1 MRGLQV
7 HRMGDN
13 MTSEEAIAY
22 LNSQQE
28 PSASQTEQTVK
39 NEDTKPTEAGPGE
52 ATKTPEPETA
62 VDTGREPEET
72 KVPENKAEETQ
83 PKKKPSRQEQINHAF
98 QRNKQKFK
106 AELEAKDKR
115 IAELEEKVKK
125 YSVLEQGD
133 FDPADVKSYIDHKLQ
148 LNKEQS
154 ELDSLKRERDR
165 MVSEDAQK
173 EASERHAQQVNDCF
187 TDEESREHYWNLLRN
202 GGDKFRAFLN
212 DYDPDGTIDAFVGDS
227 QIAPLMIS
235 TLMRNPETLKSI
247 VEMRNPMRKMLALQQ
262 LETRLNIARKVGNRA
277 QAGAP
282 ETKPTAKLPITGSAV
297 SNPGSSGESTARDW
311 NRYLMEH
318 PRGT

>member
-1 MRGLQV
+1 
-7 HRMGDN
+7 

-22 LNSQQE
+22 LNSQQGT
-28 PSASQTEQTVK
+28 SDSQPEQTSTS
-39 NEDTKPTEAGPGE
+39 EDTKTTEAVNGD

-133 FDPADVKSYIDHKLQ
+133 FDPNDVKSYIDHKLQ
-148 LNKEQS
+148 LQKEQG
-154 ELDSLKRERDR
+154 ELEGLKRDRDR
-165 MVSEDAQK
+165 MVNEDAQR

-187 TDEESREHYWNLLRN
+187 DDDESREHYWNLLRN
-202 GGDKFRAFLN
+202 GGEKFRAFLN
-212 DYDPDGTIDAFVGDS
+212 DYDSEGTIDAFIGDS

-277 QAGAP
+277 PSVAP
-282 ETKPTAKLPITGSAV
+282 ETKPTARLPITGSQV

-311 NRYLMEH
+311 NRYLQEH